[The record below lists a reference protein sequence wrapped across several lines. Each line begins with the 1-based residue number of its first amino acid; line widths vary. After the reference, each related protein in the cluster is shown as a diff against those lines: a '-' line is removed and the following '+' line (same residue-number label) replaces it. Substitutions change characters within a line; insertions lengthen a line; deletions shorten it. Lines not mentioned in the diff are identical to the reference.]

1 MHRLANEWVTLGW
14 TQLWQVTLLAVA
26 VYVAT
31 RIFGRH
37 RPHVGYVLWMLVIVK
52 CLTPPIWAS
61 PVGFFSLAQSPRGA
75 VPAPPARETGSD
87 GPDAA
92 EMTSESPIV
101 AQRSSASTGRVEIKP
116 ADGARPAIRF
126 GLASNAIQ
134 VLAGIWL
141 AGFLAVTMAIV
152 SKWGAFR
159 RQIGK
164 MGSAASAEI
173 EQRIQKLAERLSVR
187 QVPLVVMIEGP
198 SVPAVFGILRPK
210 VLLPQSL
217 LDRVRELDLDPILAH
232 ELVHVRRHDALAS
245 RLQLIAQALWWFHP
259 LIWFANR
266 EARRERERCC
276 DEAVVAG
283 LNYPPIRYAA
293 TLVTVAELAGTAR
306 RLAGV
311 PAIGPLEIT
320 SQRLEHITRAS
331 QQFRKRMPL
340 SYLLAAVLLGA
351 AVLPGA
357 EPAAKNPAITTTL
370 SITGVCV
377 DSNQKPLVGVDVF
390 LLTEQL
396 PRGQS
401 VKVRETHTTND
412 GRFRFDDVAAPF
424 DDWEHRGSLQYCVV
438 GRKIGWATA
447 FAFVRQDSKPG
458 EDLSLKMLPPVSL
471 KGRVTDREG
480 KPLVG
485 AAVLVQYA
493 GRDNP
498 IAGVHTAR
506 TDEQGRY
513 EIADLAAWNAEDTK
527 TFDPKTKMGTM
538 VGNCRFPVTLAGYA
552 KTYGVYNRL
561 PATADVTL
569 EREAL
574 IEGRVIDSVTGKPA
588 ANIHVSCQ
596 GIKEHGWA
604 QVSTDDKGRY
614 HIGGLVPDKYNVW
627 PDAVDRTAVAIA
639 SLEAFDGKTSDARD
653 LKLIEGSFLEGTLVD
668 VESDK
673 LISKTP
679 EGRAINVA
687 AYGPARPR
695 PGAAVQ
701 SAIVDQNGHFRLRV
715 APGVNYPYVMQPEI
729 WKRVQRRD
737 EYEQG
742 IQVAEGEVVQLEI
755 RVLPAPPPKNPPM
768 SVVRSAL
775 PVPEEREAAAAI
787 QRLGGWY
794 TLDDSKHVVEV
805 NMVYHGSGRTRLQNT
820 QFTDEALGYLP
831 SFSKLRLIGLAWKQ
845 ATDEGLKRLA
855 GAHSLREIHIW
866 KAADVTD
873 AGIEGLRGLKDLE
886 VVHVDNARL
895 SDAALQILSTLP
907 KVYDLS
913 LQGNNFTDDGLAY
926 LSGMKQLRSLSV
938 GMSKSQITDAGAAH
952 VAGLANLESL
962 DLQRAQISDEGL
974 KQLRGLSKLKSLW
987 LSGGGDGPLA
997 ITDTGLDVIASFA
1010 NLKEAG
1016 LVNTRVTDR
1025 GLQQLAQLKKLQR
1038 LFLGS
1043 PLVSDEAF
1051 EHLRAALPNA
1061 DIHRS
1066 RP

>member
-1 MHRLANEWVTLGW
+1 MHRLTNEWVTLGW

-134 VLAGIWL
+134 MLAGIWL
-141 AGFLAVTMAIV
+141 AGFLAVTTAIV

-390 LLTEQL
+390 LLTEQF

-538 VGNCRFPVTLAGYA
+538 IGNCRFPVTLAGYA

-639 SLEAFDGKTSDARD
+639 SLDVAAGKMSVAD
-653 LKLIEGSFLEGTLVD
+653 LKLIEGGFLEGKLVD
-668 VESDK
+668 VDSNK
-673 LISKTP
+673 AIPKTA
-679 EGRAINVA
+679 EGRAIQVA
-687 AYGPARPR
+687 AYGPAHPR

-701 SAIVDQNGHFRLRV
+701 SATVDENGHFRLRV
-715 APGVNYPYVMQPEI
+715 APGVNYPYIMMPDL
-729 WKRVQRRD
+729 WNRVQRRD
-737 EYEQG
+737 EYKKG
-742 IQVAEGEVVQLEI
+742 IAVAEGEVVQLEF
-755 RVLPAPPPKNPPM
+755 RVLPQVPPKDPPM
-768 SVVRSAL
+768 SVVRLSL
-775 PVPEEREAAAAI
+775 PVQEEREAAAAI
-787 QRLGGWY
+787 RRLGGWY

-805 NMVYHGSGRTRLQNT
+805 NMVYHGDGLTRLNND
-820 QFTDEALGYLP
+820 QFTDEALSYMP
-831 SFSKLRLIGLAWKQ
+831 KFTTLRLLALAWKQ
-845 ATDEGLKRLA
+845 ATDEGLKHLA
-855 GAHSLREIHIW
+855 GVTSLREIHIW
-866 KAADVTD
+866 KAAEVTD
-873 AGIEGLRGLKDLE
+873 AGIESLQDLKNLE
-886 VVHVDNARL
+886 VVQVNGSKLTDASLRTL
-895 SDAALQILSTLP
+895 SLLP
-907 KVYDLS
+907 KVENLS
-913 LQGNNFTDDGLAY
+913 LQGSEFTDEGLAS
-926 LSGMKQLRSLSV
+926 LSTMKQLKSLAIDTHKTPIS
-938 GMSKSQITDAGAAH
+938 DAGADH
-952 VAGLANLESL
+952 LAALGNLERL
-962 DLQRAQISDEGL
+962 ILGNAQISDERL

-987 LSGGGDGPLA
+987 LTGGGDSPLA
-997 ITDTGLDVIASFA
+997 ITDQGLQTIASFA
-1010 NLKEAG
+1010 DLDYLG
-1016 LVNTRVTDR
+1016 LTNSRITDS
-1025 GLQQLAQLKKLQR
+1025 GVLQLAALKKLR
-1038 LFLGS
+1038 NLYVGS
-1043 PLVSDEAF
+1043 PLISEGGFDR
-1051 EHLRAALPNA
+1051 LRAAMPQASIVRCN
-1061 DIHRS
+1061 
-1066 RP
+1066 P